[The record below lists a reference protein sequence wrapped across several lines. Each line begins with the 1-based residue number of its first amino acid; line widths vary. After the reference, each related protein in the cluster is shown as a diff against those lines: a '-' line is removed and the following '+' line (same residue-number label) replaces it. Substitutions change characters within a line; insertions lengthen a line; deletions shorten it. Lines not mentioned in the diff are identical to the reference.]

1 MTIILV
7 SKETFRP
14 HQSEVIMR
22 RSKAQT
28 YFSQFSVLLLTV
40 TSLALATLTPSLSTA
55 RTFKNA
61 YISFEMLDTWKCQ
74 LEQTEWVCR
83 SDDPQEAKEAVII
96 LTAKEK
102 GPTDSFPLYE
112 NHMNSSITTTSK
124 SGSTLTSAVVY
135 KAQTQRYNDQPW
147 LDGLHRDSEVQNYF
161 TRYLATIK
169 DQIAIL
175 VTFSAHNKYYAKH
188 SGNFTNTIKSLR
200 VIASKDLLSRPDLGP
215 LRGSGETLGAG
226 IGQAMP
232 ADLLSAE
239 DGGPQQ
245 TKKGLLQNEK
255 LLGFGLLILAILLYI
270 GYRIYKKG
278 NE

>member
-7 SKETFRP
+7 SKETLRP
-14 HQSEVIMR
+14 HQSEVIMLR
-22 RSKAQT
+22 LSFK
-28 YFSQFSVLLLTV
+28 FELLLLFIAL
-40 TSLALATLTPSLSTA
+40 SLASISEA

-61 YISFEMLDTWKCQ
+61 YISFDMLDTWTCK

-83 SDDPQEAKEAVII
+83 SEDPQEAKEAVII

-102 GPTDSFPLYE
+102 GPTDSFPLYQ
-112 NHMNSSITTTSK
+112 NHINSSITTVTK
-124 SGSTLTSAVVY
+124 AGATLISRVVY
-135 KAQTQRYNDQPW
+135 KAQQNRYNDQPW
-147 LDGLHRDSEVQNYF
+147 LDGLHQDSEVKNYF

-188 SGNFTNTIKSLR
+188 SGHFNNTIKSLR

-215 LRGSGETLGAG
+215 LRGAGETLGAG

-232 ADLLSAE
+232 ADLLAS
-239 DGGPQQ
+239 DDMGSDS
-245 TKKGLLQNEK
+245 KKGFFKNDA
-255 LLGFGLLILAILLYI
+255 LLGFGLLILAILIYVFFKA
-270 GYRIYKKG
+270 YKKSKDR
-278 NE
+278 